1 MKLIGNDIIIYK
13 DGTAI
18 ALSKNGTITLDAEL
32 MPIADPS
39 DGEVT
44 AYVIKRLTWKI
55 TTTSMVETVK
65 GIITE
70 TGSIVNVKF
79 GIRGDQG
86 ETRGGGSA
94 IVTKTAVDGA
104 VGNLATGRFEFVGT
118 GRLDRDIYD
127 IFWGTVASQYV
138 ATKTSQKIRI
148 LRDR

>member
-18 ALSKNGTITLDAEL
+18 ALSKTGTITLDAEL

-39 DGEVT
+39 DGVVN
-44 AYVIKRLTWKI
+44 AYIIKRLSWKI
-55 TTTSMVETVK
+55 STTSLVGSVR
-65 GIITE
+65 GIICE
-70 TGSIVNVKF
+70 TGKTVTVQF

-86 ETRGGGSA
+86 DTRGGGTA
-94 IVTKTAVDGA
+94 IITKATIDGS
-104 VGNLATGRFEFVGT
+104 VGNLATGRFEFTGT

-127 IFWGTVASQYV
+127 LFWGTVASQYV

>member
-1 MKLIGNDIIIYK
+1 MILNGNDIIIYK
-13 DGTAI
+13 DGTTI
-18 ALSKNGTITLDAEL
+18 ALSKTGTITLDAEL
-32 MPIADPS
+32 IPVADPS
-39 DGEVT
+39 DGAVT
-44 AYVIKRLTWKI
+44 AYIIKRLAWKI

-70 TGSIVNVKF
+70 TGSIVTVQF
-79 GIRGDQG
+79 GIRGEQG

-104 VGNLATGRFEFVGT
+104 VGNLATGRFEFTGT

-127 IFWGTVASQYV
+127 LFWGTIASQYV
-138 ATKTSQKIRI
+138 ATNSNQKIRI